1 MFKWLT
7 KLFKNS
13 NDKALD
19 MESDNVEK
27 NNTSSA
33 VAAPKKRKHKL
44 EIQVYEADYDNVPD
58 GAEPKW
64 RPVRTDPA
72 LDGGRPNIIEVADK
86 AELAAIQKQ
95 YAMCDQRIK
104 VLREIDPFVD
114 DEHKH
119 AKQSTIP

>member
-27 NNTSSA
+27 NNASSA
-33 VAAPKKRKHKL
+33 ATALKKRKHKL

-86 AELAAIQKQ
+86 AELAEIQQQ

-104 VLREIDPFVD
+104 VIREIDPFVD

-119 AKQSTIP
+119 AKSAIP

>member
-7 KLFKNS
+7 KLFKTDNS
-13 NDKALD
+13 KALD
-19 MESDNVEK
+19 MENDNVEK
-27 NNTSSA
+27 TNIPNA
-33 VAAPKKRKHKL
+33 PAASKKRKHKL

-86 AELAAIQKQ
+86 AELAAI
-95 YAMCDQRIK
+95 
-104 VLREIDPFVD
+104 
-114 DEHKH
+114 
-119 AKQSTIP
+119 